1 MLKKFIIYKMINCKC
16 FYDLLNKNGIDFFAG
31 VPDSLL
37 KDFCAYVADNSEN
50 HIITHNE
57 GGAIALTTGYHLA
70 TKKIGLVYMQNSGQG
85 NSVNPLTSLAD
96 PDVYNIPILLLI
108 GWRGEPGKKDEPQH
122 VKQGKITLK
131 LLETLN
137 IPYEILPDSDELVER
152 SLENASEH
160 FEINS
165 SPYALVVR
173 EGTFES
179 YSLKNKIKTD
189 YELSREEAIKS
200 IVDELNERDIIV
212 STTGKV
218 SRELFEHREKNE
230 KNHEKDF
237 LTVGS
242 MGHSSQ
248 IALGI
253 ALSKPDRKVYCLD
266 GDGAVIMHMG
276 SLAIIGSQNP
286 RNFKHIILN
295 NGAHESV
302 GGQPTAG
309 FNIDFVKIAEACGYK
324 TALRA
329 ETREEIKEKMKLLK
343 SNDNLSLLEI
353 RINKEVRSD
362 LGRPTTI
369 PKENK
374 EAFMRFLE

>member
-1 MLKKFIIYKMINCKC
+1 MTVNPKF

-37 KDFCAYVADNSEN
+37 KDFCAYIADNSRN

-57 GGAIALTTGYHLA
+57 GGAIALASGYHLA
-70 TKKIGLVYMQNSGQG
+70 TGKVSMVYMQNSGQG
-85 NSVNPLTSLAD
+85 NTVNPLTSLAD
-96 PDVYNIPILLLI
+96 FEVYNIPILLLI

-137 IPYEILPDSDELVER
+137 IPYEILPESDELVKI
-152 SLENASEH
+152 SLRNALEH
-160 FEINS
+160 FEKNN

-173 EGTFES
+173 EGTFEN
-179 YSLKNKIKTD
+179 YALKNKIKTD
-189 YELSREEAIKS
+189 YELSREEAIKT
-200 IVDELNERDIIV
+200 IADELDENDIIV
-212 STTGKV
+212 STTGKT
-218 SRELFEHREKNE
+218 SRELFEHRERSGN
-230 KNHEKDF
+230 NHEKDF

-266 GDGAVIMHMG
+266 GDGATIMHMG

-286 RNFKHIILN
+286 KNFKHIILN

-309 FNIDFVKIAEACGYK
+309 FNIDFVGIVKSCGYK
-324 TALRA
+324 SAFKS
-329 ETREEIKEKMKLLK
+329 EIREDIKEKIKLLK
-343 SNDNLSLLEI
+343 LNDGPSLLEI

-362 LGRPTTI
+362 LVRPTTT

-374 EAFMRFLE
+374 KAFMKFLK